1 MIEEA
6 DLIYNSVSN
15 QDSWYRFK
23 NDANRLCINYFEPV
37 QVVKNFKIFG
47 ASETLKFKKS
57 KSQWE
62 LQCINWEI
70 LERDDLN
77 RIALYIKEKELL
89 DWSFIGEVDRNRFLV
104 DAFFFPLIRRNKSIY
119 FKKEIHF
126 MKANN
131 T

>member
-70 LERDDLN
+70 LGAR
-77 RIALYIKEKELL
+77 
-89 DWSFIGEVDRNRFLV
+89 
-104 DAFFFPLIRRNKSIY
+104 
-119 FKKEIHF
+119 
-126 MKANN
+126 
-131 T
+131 